1 MKNTFLL
8 LAVICFNLLFS
19 QQEDKNQEIYF
30 PVKYVLKSSKDTIKT
45 KVLNVG
51 LYRNEEFSPA
61 TYIRQMTVLD
71 PSGKKIKVK
80 ENDVKYMEIIDLE
93 KVKRKFLNDPSI
105 LSKDVGLLEVMYN
118 GKKTAWYRKSV
129 YSGPIYTYKTDN
141 TEYLFFRKDKS
152 MIEMHFKI
160 PGSILELKEK
170 FRSYPDLS
178 ALIDEVVGDR
188 DIIKILKLYDQ
199 K

>member
-1 MKNTFLL
+1 MKNTVLL
-8 LAVICFNLLFS
+8 LALVCFNVLFS

-80 ENDVKYMEIIDLE
+80 ENDIKYMEIIDLE
-93 KVKRKFLNDPSI
+93 KVKRRFINDQSI
-105 LSKDVGLLEVMYN
+105 FSKDIGLLEVMYN
-118 GKKTAWYRKSV
+118 GKKTEWYRKSS

-141 TEYLFFRKDKS
+141 TEYLLFRKDRS
-152 MIEMHFKI
+152 VIEMHFKI
-160 PGSILELKEK
+160 RGSILALKDK
-170 FRSYPDLS
+170 FNNYPDLS
-178 ALIDEVVGDR
+178 ALVDDVTVDADVV
-188 DIIKILKLYDQ
+188 KILRLYDQ